1 MVVNDKNFENFLTTF
16 ARGDWEKT
24 VKIFEESKNTE
35 AFTNDVNNGIVN
47 HVLTIVDIFSTD
59 IVGRHLL

>member
-1 MVVNDKNFENFLTTF
+1 MVVNDKNFENFLATF
-16 ARGDWEKT
+16 ARGDWEET

-35 AFTNDVNNGIVN
+35 AFTNDVNGNIVN

-59 IVGRHLL
+59 IIGRHLL